1 MEAKIMKSIIQKF
14 EANYKKDFDDK
25 SRGYAWYD
33 LNEAFGNKN
42 LSEDQKA
49 KELFIYLANWG
60 MVARGSFLMKHTWR
74 ILKPVI
80 EILSEPEYK
89 ELRNPEIKTV
99 KENIDLLIGLR
110 DKIDKS
116 LRPYHDD
123 KTVSYTLISK
133 ILLDTLGCTIAYD
146 RNVKIVL
153 SATEIA
159 SAKFEPDSINS
170 LCEYYN
176 QNKKDFENIRNKIE
190 GQTGKKCPPFKLLD
204 LVLLS
209 ATNKNKVT
217 EPKGE

>member
-1 MEAKIMKSIIQKF
+1 MEAKIMKSIIQKL

-80 EILSEPEYK
+80 EILSKPEYK
-89 ELRNPEIKTV
+89 ELRNPEIETV
-99 KENIDLLIGLR
+99 KKSINLLIELR
-110 DKIDKS
+110 DEIDKS

-133 ILLDTLGCTIAYD
+133 ILLGTLGCTIAYD

-190 GQTGKKCPPFKLLD
+190 SQTGKKYPPFKLLD
-204 LVLLS
+204 LVLWS
-209 ATNKNKVT
+209 ARRQKQGDRT
-217 EPKGE
+217 EG

>member
-1 MEAKIMKSIIQKF
+1 MESIIQKL
-14 EANYKKDFDDK
+14 EANIETIFKSFDDK

-33 LNEAFGNKN
+33 LNDAFGNKS

-80 EILSEPEYK
+80 EILSKPEYK
-89 ELRNPEIKTV
+89 ELRNPEIETV
-99 KENIDLLIGLR
+99 EKSIDLLIELR
-110 DKIDKS
+110 DEIYKS

-133 ILLDTLGCTIAYD
+133 ILLGTLGCTIAYD

-153 SATEIA
+153 SATGIA
-159 SAKFEPDSINS
+159 SKKFEPDSINS

-176 QNKKDFENIRNKIE
+176 QNKTELETLRKKVEKMSC
-190 GQTGKKCPPFKLLD
+190 KKCPSFKLLD
-204 LVLLS
+204 LVLWS
-209 ATNKNKVT
+209 AADKN
-217 EPKGE
+217 

>member
-1 MEAKIMKSIIQKF
+1 MEAKIMESIIQKL
-14 EANYKKDFDDK
+14 EANIETIFKSFDDK

-33 LNEAFGNKN
+33 LNDAFGNKS

-80 EILSEPEYK
+80 EILSKPEYK
-89 ELRNPEIKTV
+89 ELRNPEIETV
-99 KENIDLLIGLR
+99 EKSIDLLIELR
-110 DKIDKS
+110 DEIYKS

-133 ILLDTLGCTIAYD
+133 ILLGTLGCTIAYD

-153 SATEIA
+153 SATGIA
-159 SAKFEPDSINS
+159 SKKFEPDSINS

-176 QNKKDFENIRNKIE
+176 QNKTELETLRKKVEKMSC
-190 GQTGKKCPPFKLLD
+190 KKCPSFKLLD
-204 LVLLS
+204 LVLWS
-209 ATNKNKVT
+209 AADKN
-217 EPKGE
+217 

>member
-1 MEAKIMKSIIQKF
+1 MEAKIMESIIQKF
-14 EANYKKDFDDK
+14 EANYKKDFDNK

-80 EILSEPEYK
+80 EILLKPEYK
-89 ELRNPEIKTV
+89 ELRNPEIETV
-99 KENIDLLIGLR
+99 EKSIDLLIELR
-110 DKIDKS
+110 DEIDKS
-116 LRPYHDD
+116 LRHYHDD

-133 ILLDTLGCTIAYD
+133 ILLGTLGCTVAYD
-146 RNVKIVL
+146 KKVRNVL
-153 SATEIA
+153 SLTGIA
-159 SAKFEPDSINS
+159 SKKFEPDSINS

-190 GQTGKKCPPFKLLD
+190 SQTGKKYPPFKLLD
-204 LVLLS
+204 LVLWS
-209 ATNKNKVT
+209 AADKNKVT

>member
-1 MEAKIMKSIIQKF
+1 MESIIQKL
-14 EANYKKDFDDK
+14 EANIETIFKSFDDK

-33 LNEAFGNKN
+33 LNDAFGNKS

-80 EILSEPEYK
+80 EILSKPEYK
-89 ELRNPEIKTV
+89 ELRNPEIETV
-99 KENIDLLIGLR
+99 EKSIDLLIELR
-110 DKIDKS
+110 DEIYKS

-133 ILLDTLGCTIAYD
+133 ILLGTLGCTIAYD

-153 SATEIA
+153 SATGIA
-159 SAKFEPDSINS
+159 SKKFEPDSINS

-176 QNKKDFENIRNKIE
+176 QNKTELETLRKKVEKMPC
-190 GQTGKKCPPFKLLD
+190 KKCPSFKLLD
-204 LVLLS
+204 LVLWS
-209 ATNKNKVT
+209 AADKN
-217 EPKGE
+217 

>member
-1 MEAKIMKSIIQKF
+1 MESIIQKF
-14 EANYKKDFDDK
+14 EANIETIFKSFDDK

-33 LNEAFGNKN
+33 LNDAFGNKS

-80 EILSEPEYK
+80 EILSKPEYK
-89 ELRNPEIKTV
+89 ELRNPEIETV
-99 KENIDLLIGLR
+99 EKSIDLLIELR
-110 DKIDKS
+110 DEIDKS

-133 ILLDTLGCTIAYD
+133 ILPGTLGCTIAYD

-153 SATEIA
+153 SATGIA

-176 QNKKDFENIRNKIE
+176 KNKKDFENIRNKIE
-190 GQTGKKCPPFKLLD
+190 DRTGKKCPSFKLLD
-204 LVLLS
+204 LVLWS
-209 ATNKNKVT
+209 AADKN
-217 EPKGE
+217 

>member
-1 MEAKIMKSIIQKF
+1 MEAKIMRSIIQKL

-80 EILSEPEYK
+80 EILSKPEYK
-89 ELRNPEIKTV
+89 ELRNPEIETV
-99 KENIDLLIGLR
+99 EENIDLLIGLR

-133 ILLDTLGCTIAYD
+133 ILLGTLGCTIAYD

-170 LCEYYN
+170 LYEYYN

-190 GQTGKKCPPFKLLD
+190 SQTGKKI
-204 LVLLS
+204 S
-209 ATNKNKVT
+209 AF
-217 EPKGE
+217 

>member
-1 MEAKIMKSIIQKF
+1 MEAKIMESIIQKL
-14 EANYKKDFDDK
+14 EANIETIFKSFDDK

-33 LNEAFGNKN
+33 LNDAFGNKS

-80 EILSEPEYK
+80 EILSKPEYK
-89 ELRNPEIKTV
+89 ELRNPEIETV
-99 KENIDLLIGLR
+99 EKSIDLLIELR
-110 DKIDKS
+110 DEIYKS

-133 ILLDTLGCTIAYD
+133 ILLGTLGCTIAYD

-153 SATEIA
+153 SATGIA
-159 SAKFEPDSINS
+159 SKKFEPDSINS

-176 QNKKDFENIRNKIE
+176 QNKTELETLRKKVEKMPC
-190 GQTGKKCPPFKLLD
+190 KKCPSFKLLD
-204 LVLLS
+204 LVLWS
-209 ATNKNKVT
+209 AADKN
-217 EPKGE
+217 

>member
-1 MEAKIMKSIIQKF
+1 MKSIIQKF

-80 EILSEPEYK
+80 EILSKPEYK

-110 DKIDKS
+110 DEIDKS

-133 ILLDTLGCTIAYD
+133 ILLGTLGCTIAYD

-159 SAKFEPDSINS
+159 SKKFEPDSIKS

-204 LVLLS
+204 LVLWS
-209 ATNKNKVT
+209 AANKNKVT

>member
-1 MEAKIMKSIIQKF
+1 MRSIIQKL

-80 EILSEPEYK
+80 EILSKPEYK
-89 ELRNPEIKTV
+89 ELRNPEIETV
-99 KENIDLLIGLR
+99 EENIDLLIGLR

-133 ILLDTLGCTIAYD
+133 ILLGTLGCTIAYD

-170 LCEYYN
+170 LYEYYN

-190 GQTGKKCPPFKLLD
+190 SQTGKKI
-204 LVLLS
+204 S
-209 ATNKNKVT
+209 AF
-217 EPKGE
+217 

>member
-1 MEAKIMKSIIQKF
+1 MESIIQKF

-80 EILSEPEYK
+80 EILSKPEYK
-89 ELRNPEIKTV
+89 ELRNPEIETV
-99 KENIDLLIGLR
+99 EKNIDLLIGLR
-110 DKIDKS
+110 DEIDES

-133 ILLDTLGCTIAYD
+133 ILLGTLGCTIAYD

-153 SATEIA
+153 SATGIA

-170 LCEYYN
+170 LCKYYN

-190 GQTGKKCPPFKLLD
+190 DQTGKKCPPFKLLD
-204 LVLLS
+204 LVLWS
-209 ATNKNKVT
+209 AADKNKVA

>member
-1 MEAKIMKSIIQKF
+1 MEAKIMESIIQKF
-14 EANYKKDFDDK
+14 EANIETIFKSFDDK

-33 LNEAFGNKN
+33 LNDAFGNKS

-80 EILSEPEYK
+80 EILSKPEYK
-89 ELRNPEIKTV
+89 ELRNPEIETV
-99 KENIDLLIGLR
+99 EKSIDLLIELR
-110 DKIDKS
+110 DEIDKS

-133 ILLDTLGCTIAYD
+133 ILPGTLGCTIAYD

-153 SATEIA
+153 SATGIA

-176 QNKKDFENIRNKIE
+176 KNKKDFENIRNKIE
-190 GQTGKKCPPFKLLD
+190 DRTGKKCPSFKLLD
-204 LVLLS
+204 LVLWS
-209 ATNKNKVT
+209 AADKN
-217 EPKGE
+217 

>member
-1 MEAKIMKSIIQKF
+1 MKSIIQKF

-60 MVARGSFLMKHTWR
+60 MVAHGSFLMKHTWR

-80 EILSEPEYK
+80 EILSKPEYK
-89 ELRNPEIKTV
+89 ELRNPEIETV
-99 KENIDLLIGLR
+99 EKNIDLLIGLR
-110 DKIDKS
+110 DEIDKS

-190 GQTGKKCPPFKLLD
+190 SQTGKKCPPFKLLD
-204 LVLLS
+204 LVLWS
-209 ATNKNKVT
+209 AANKNKVT

>member
-80 EILSEPEYK
+80 E
-89 ELRNPEIKTV
+89 RKT
-99 KENIDLLIGLR
+99 I
-110 DKIDKS
+110 
-116 LRPYHDD
+116 
-123 KTVSYTLISK
+123 
-133 ILLDTLGCTIAYD
+133 
-146 RNVKIVL
+146 
-153 SATEIA
+153 
-159 SAKFEPDSINS
+159 
-170 LCEYYN
+170 
-176 QNKKDFENIRNKIE
+176 
-190 GQTGKKCPPFKLLD
+190 
-204 LVLLS
+204 
-209 ATNKNKVT
+209 
-217 EPKGE
+217 